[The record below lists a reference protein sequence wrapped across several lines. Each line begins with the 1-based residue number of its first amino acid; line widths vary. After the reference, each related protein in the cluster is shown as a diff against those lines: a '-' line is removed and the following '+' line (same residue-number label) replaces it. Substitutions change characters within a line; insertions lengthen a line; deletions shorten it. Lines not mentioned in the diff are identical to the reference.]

1 MEIRQ
6 RNMMREEQLAQ
17 ITAPTLVIWG
27 RNNPFGEVPEA
38 NKMQE
43 AIPGAR
49 LELFDE
55 CGHWPQHERPELYN
69 PLAIAFLKEHS
80 GK

>member
-1 MEIRQ
+1 
-6 RNMMREEQLAQ
+6 
-17 ITAPTLVIWG
+17 
-27 RNNPFGEVPEA
+27 
-38 NKMQE
+38 MQE